1 MKAGGW
7 RKNITIA
14 WLRLENKKLE
24 TSLRRPLVSKLIKSM
39 KTMMIYD
46 MPKLSFHPGLYL
58 QELLVWQNISP
69 DEFSDITGVPRTE
82 ITDLIAK
89 RRGVDKTISEVLA
102 AYFGNSS
109 RFWLDLQKR
118 FDCRD

>member
-1 MKAGGW
+1 
-7 RKNITIA
+7 
-14 WLRLENKKLE
+14 
-24 TSLRRPLVSKLIKSM
+24 
-39 KTMMIYD
+39 